1 MSKIKAYF
9 ADLTHT
15 AQGISAATFP
25 LGVSYVM
32 SYAQQELGRELDCRL
47 FKFPSD
53 LDRAIREEWPNML
66 CFSNYSWNFELAYKI
81 ASLAK
86 ERDPDLVVV
95 FGGPNFPTVDKEK
108 LEFLQSH
115 PSIDFYIE
123 LEGELGFVELARELI
138 NHDLSPQRCKD
149 SMKAILNTCYL
160 ADGEMVAG
168 TTQRIPSLDLVPSP
182 YLTGTLDAY
191 FDLPLVPML
200 ETTRGCPF
208 SCTFCAD
215 GLESKNKVHRYAGER
230 TREELIYIAS
240 RVKDVN
246 ELIITDLNFA
256 MYQQDI
262 ETAKAVAEVQRK
274 YNYPTMVSASA
285 GKNKPQ
291 RTIEAASIM
300 KGWTLG
306 ASIQSTD
313 PEVLKSIKRSN
324 ISSAAYQSLI
334 DYGNNLDNSK
344 THSEIILGLPGDTKE
359 KHFESLRFGIEN
371 NVNHMRMFQAM
382 MLSGTEMANQATRKE
397 FGLVSKFRTIPGCLG
412 IYSLLGEQH
421 PVTEIE
427 EIIVGSDS
435 LSAEDYVD
443 CRVMNLIVETFHN
456 NAIFEEVFSMVC
468 AMDVSPFDCLLY
480 LKAHPEM
487 YSSKINEIIAAF
499 VEETTTDLFDT
510 LDEVK
515 GFVLTPETIE
525 RYIGGELGT
534 NELLLHRAQLFTE
547 FEDTCHLLIQAVKGT
562 FREINLLTNDVGN
575 YLDDLESFTVLRK
588 QDPFTNTDAV
598 KTGTFRYDF
607 EDIARFNYR
616 VNPNDLTVSETPL
629 ELRFY
634 HDDNQRRSIGNQVKI
649 YSGTPMGL
657 GRLIQRSN
665 LKLMFRSFARTAPVS

>member
-32 SYAQQELGRELDCRL
+32 SYAQQELGRDLDCRL

-53 LDRAIREEWPNML
+53 LDRAILEEWPNML

-95 FGGPNFPTVDKEK
+95 FGGPNFPTVHKEK

-123 LEGELGFVELARELI
+123 LEGEMGFVELARELMD
-138 NHDLSPQRCKD
+138 HDLSPQRCKN
-149 SMKAILNTCYL
+149 SMKSILNTCYL
-160 ADGEMVAG
+160 SDGEMVSG
-168 TTQRIPSLDLVPSP
+168 ITKRIPNLDLVPSP
-182 YLTGTLDAY
+182 YLTGILDAY

-215 GLESKNKVHRYAGER
+215 GLESKNKVYRYAGDR
-230 TREELIYIAS
+230 TREELVYIAS

-262 ETAKAVAEVQRK
+262 ETAKAVADIQRK
-274 YNYPTMVSASA
+274 YSYPTMVSASA

-300 KGWTLG
+300 VGWTLG

-334 DYGNNLDNSK
+334 DYGNSLDNSK

-382 MLSGTEMANQATRKE
+382 MLSGTEMANQSTRKE

-421 PVTEIE
+421 PITEIE
-427 EIIVGSDS
+427 EIIVGSDT
-435 LSAEDYVD
+435 LSAEDYID
-443 CRVMNLIVETFHN
+443 CRIMNLIVETFHN
-456 NAIFEEVFSMVC
+456 NAMFEEVFSMVR
-468 AMDVSPFDCLLY
+468 AMGVSPFDCLLY
-480 LKAHPEM
+480 LKAHPEL
-487 YSSKINEIIAAF
+487 YSSKIKEIIAAF

-510 LDEVK
+510 QEEVK
-515 GFVLTPETIE
+515 GFVLTPEVID

-547 FEDTCHLLIQAVKGT
+547 IEDTCHLLIQAVKET
-562 FREINLLTNDVGN
+562 LREINLLTDDVDS
-575 YLDDLESFTVLRK
+575 YLDELESFTVLRK

-598 KTGTFRYDF
+598 RFGTFRYDF
-607 EDIARFNYR
+607 EDIARSHFR
-616 VNPNDLTVSETPL
+616 VAPKDLAVSDTPL
-629 ELRFY
+629 EFRFY
-634 HDDNQRRSIGNQVKI
+634 HDGDQQRMIGNQVKI
-649 YSGTPMGL
+649 YSDTPMGL

-665 LKLMFRSFARTAPVS
+665 LKLMFRTFVRTVPVS